1 MNAEELRALQAPLK
15 QQYRADPRS
24 ALVTSRV
31 EVALDPVLLT
41 ARLDSGAPRFAGL
54 HRATGGTGDAACSA
68 DLLLE
73 ALAACAGVTLLAVAT
88 SSGIELAGG
97 RVIAEGAWDAR
108 GTLAVDKT
116 VPVGMRD
123 IAITFDL
130 ETSADRSE
138 LDRLLR
144 ATERYCVI
152 LATLQQ
158 ASRVTV
164 SLKSAL

>member
-1 MNAEELRALQAPLK
+1 MNADELRALQAPLK

-24 ALVTSRV
+24 ALVTSRAQ
-31 EVALDPVLLT
+31 VALDPVHLT
-41 ARLDSGAPRFAGL
+41 ARLDSGSSRLAGL
-54 HRATGGTGDAACSA
+54 HRATGGAGDAACSA

-88 SSGIELAGG
+88 SSGVELAGG

-108 GTLAVDKT
+108 GTLAVDKA

-123 IAITFDL
+123 IALTFDL
-130 ETSADRSE
+130 QTTAERSE
-138 LDRLLR
+138 LDRVLR

-158 ASRVTV
+158 ASEVTV
-164 SLKSAL
+164 SLKTTP

>member
-1 MNAEELRALQAPLK
+1 MKADELRALQAPLK

-31 EVALDPVLLT
+31 EVALDPALLR
-41 ARLDSGAPRFAGL
+41 ARLDSGMPRFAGL
-54 HRATGGTGDAACSA
+54 HRATGGTGNAACSA

-88 SSGIELAGG
+88 SSGVELAAG

-123 IAITFDL
+123 IVLTFVLD
-130 ETSADRSE
+130 TSADRSE
-138 LDRLLR
+138 LDRLLKT
-144 ATERYCVI
+144 TERYCVI

-158 ASRVTV
+158 ASQVTV
-164 SLKSAL
+164 SLKTTL